1 MKKYIVDED
10 KLISLLAASYKL
22 QALESGGVDNWSWY
36 SDACNDWLNE
46 VRPVDLDEDEAW
58 DYGFV
63 NLAEDIIQSKFEE
76 YKNEV

>member
-1 MKKYIVDED
+1 MKKYIINED
-10 KLISLLAASYKL
+10 KLISLFAASYKL

-46 VRPVDLDEDEAW
+46 VRPADLDEDEAW